1 MKPDLVTARNPSF
14 CTIRA
19 VTPRGARWLDN
30 NLAERLA
37 GHGPGGVYPIDHRY
51 IVRIIE
57 TAVAEGLIVQDQD
70 TGRFACAGTD
80 Q

>member
-19 VTPRGARWLDN
+19 TTPRGARWLDA
-30 NLAERLA
+30 NLAKRLA
-37 GHGPGGVYPIDHRY
+37 GHGPASVFPVDHRY
-51 IVRIIE
+51 INRIIE

-70 TGRFACAGTD
+70 TERFAYAGTD